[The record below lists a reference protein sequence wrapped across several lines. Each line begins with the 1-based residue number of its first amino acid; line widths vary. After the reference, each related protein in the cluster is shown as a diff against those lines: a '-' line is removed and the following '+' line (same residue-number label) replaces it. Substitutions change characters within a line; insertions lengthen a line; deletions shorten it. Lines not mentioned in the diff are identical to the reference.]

1 VITVRLDELDT
12 PALWVDLDVMEA
24 NLDRMARYASAHG
37 LALRPH
43 IKTHK
48 IPELARLQ
56 LGRGAIGVTS
66 AKVTEAQVMVEAGV
80 EDILLAYPIWGEKKW
95 ERLRDLSRRTRIT
108 VATDSRAHALAM
120 ADALG
125 PEKTR
130 ISLFVEVDL
139 GGGRTGLAPDEHLE
153 THLLGIARA
162 GIPIRGLM
170 FYRFHVADPAGGG
183 MARLGESLAGA
194 LEAFHRAGVPLDTV
208 SGGSTPLAFHSHLL
222 PGLTEI
228 RPGTYIFNDCNTVD
242 FGGATWED
250 CALRVR
256 CRVVSTSVKGT
267 AVIDGGSKT
276 FSDAPRFSGTGFGR
290 LVQAPEVPCARMNE
304 EHGLLDVSGA
314 GSRLRPGDLVDVI
327 PNHVCTTVNL
337 HRELFGVRNG
347 LVETVWS
354 IAAQGKIH

>member
-1 VITVRLDELDT
+1 MRLDELDT
-12 PALWVDLDVMEA
+12 PALWVDLDIMEA
-24 NLDRMARYASAHG
+24 NLDRMARYAAAHG

-56 LGRGAIGVTS
+56 LMRGARGVTS
-66 AKVTEAQVMVEAGV
+66 AKVTEAQVMADAGV
-80 EDILLAYPIWGEKKW
+80 EDILLAYPIWGETKW
-95 ERLRDLSRRTRIT
+95 ARLRDLSHRAKVT
-108 VATDSRAHALAM
+108 VATDSEAHAQAM
-120 ADALG
+120 AAALG

-139 GGGRTGLAPDEHLE
+139 GGGRTGLAPDGHLKA
-153 THLLGIARA
+153 HIRGIARA

-170 FYRFHVADPAGGG
+170 FYRFHVENPAGGG
-183 MARLGESLAGA
+183 MARLGEALAGA
-194 LEAFHRAGVPLDTV
+194 LEVFRSAGVPLETV
-208 SGGSTPLAFHSHLL
+208 SGGSTPTAFFSHLL

-242 FGGATWED
+242 FGGATWAD

-256 CRVVSTSVKGT
+256 CRVVSTSVQGT

-276 FSDAPRFSGTGFGR
+276 FSDAPRFSGSGFGR

-304 EHGLLDVSGA
+304 EHGLLDVRASEH
-314 GSRLRPGDLVDVI
+314 RFRPGDLVDVI

-337 HRELFGVRNG
+337 HHELFGVRNG
-347 LVETVWS
+347 LVESVWR

>member
-1 VITVRLDELDT
+1 VRLDELDT

-24 NLDRMARYASAHG
+24 NLDRMARYTAAHG

-56 LGRGAIGVTS
+56 LARGARGVTS
-66 AKVTEAQVMVEAGV
+66 AKVTEARVMAEAGV
-80 EDILLAYPIWGEKKW
+80 DDLLLAYPIWGEKKW
-95 ERLRDLSRRTRIT
+95 ERLRDLSHRAKVS
-108 VATDSRAHALAM
+108 VATDSEAHALAM
-120 ADALG
+120 AGALG

-130 ISLFVEVDL
+130 ISLVVEVDL
-139 GGGRTGLAPDEHLE
+139 GGGRTGLAPDGHLE
-153 THLLGIARA
+153 KHLLGIARA

-170 FYRFHVADPAGGG
+170 FYRFHVENPAEGG
-183 MARLGESLAGA
+183 MARLGEALAGA
-194 LEAFHRAGVPLDTV
+194 LEAFRRAGVPLETV
-208 SGGSTPLAFHSHLL
+208 SGGSTPTAFFSHLL

-228 RPGTYIFNDCNTVD
+228 RPGTYLFNDCNTVD
-242 FGGATWED
+242 SGGAAWED

-276 FSDAPRFSGTGFGR
+276 FSDAPRFAGAGFGR
-290 LVQAPEVPCARMNE
+290 LMQAPEVPCARMNE
-304 EHGLLDVSGA
+304 EHGLLDVSASGI
-314 GSRLRPGDLVDVI
+314 RLRPGDLVDVI

-337 HRELFGVRNG
+337 HRELFGVRHG
-347 LVETVWS
+347 LVETVWN
-354 IAAQGKIH
+354 IAARGKIH